1 MARRPPVRAAHGGGA
16 RRRPGARMTRARLA
30 WLGALLLVAA
40 ALLAVFAWRQR
51 GPQVDV
57 IEVARGPL
65 QRTLLFS
72 ARVATLSRVDVG
84 STVVGRVAQVAVR
97 EGDAVRRGDL
107 LLQLETQEL
116 DSALAQARASAQQ
129 ARARVDGL
137 RSTGRAA
144 AEAQL
149 AQAEASL
156 RAAQQELQRTGQLV
170 AQGFLSAARL
180 DEVRKAVDVARAQ
193 QDGARAQLAA
203 LGERGAELAQAEAQ
217 RAQAEAAVGVA
228 EVRRAQAAVRA
239 PADARVL
246 LRQVEPG
253 QIVQPGSA
261 LLRLALAGPTLLEAQ
276 VDERFLEQL
285 RVGQPAMVVADA
297 YTGQPFAAEVQSI
310 APAVDAQRGAVE
322 VKLAPRQAPP
332 DFLREDMTLS
342 VEVLTGERASAVLLP
357 LRALR
362 GAPAAASAAAGSD
375 SVWLLQDGRVTPRA
389 VRLGLRTL
397 DAAEV
402 LDGLAEGAQVVLG
415 GAAEPGQRA
424 RARPVAWQPGAG
436 GPRAALPDA
445 GAALT
450 RSMGR

>member
-1 MARRPPVRAAHGGGA
+1 MK
-16 RRRPGARMTRARLA
+16 RARIGWLA
-30 WLGALLLVAA
+30 GAVLLLALALVA
-40 ALLAVFAWRQR
+40 FWWRQR

-57 IEVARGPL
+57 VELQRGPL
-65 QRTLLFS
+65 HRTLLFS

-97 EGDAVRRGDL
+97 EGAAVRQDEL

-116 DSALAQARASAQQ
+116 DSALAQARAAAQQ
-129 ARARVDGL
+129 ARARVAGL
-137 RSTGRAA
+137 RSTGRATA
-144 AEAQL
+144 QAQL

-156 RAAQQELQRTGQLV
+156 RAAQQELQRTRQLV

-180 DEVRKAVDVARAQ
+180 DEVRKAVDVAQAQ
-193 QDGARAQLAA
+193 QDGARAQLTA

-217 RAQAEAAVGVA
+217 LAQAEAAVGVA
-228 EVRRAQAAVRA
+228 QVRRAQAAVRA

-253 QIVQPGSA
+253 QIVQPGTP
-261 LLRLALAGPTLLEAQ
+261 LLRLALAGPTLIEAQ
-276 VDERFLEQL
+276 VDERFLDQL
-285 RVGQPAMVVADA
+285 RVGQAAMVVADA
-297 YTGQPFAAEVQSI
+297 YAGQPFAAEVQSI

-322 VKLAPRQAPP
+322 VKLLPRAAPP

-342 VEVLTGERASAVLLP
+342 VEVRTGARASAVLLP

-362 GAPAAASAAAGSD
+362 GVPAGGTAAPGAD
-375 SVWLLQDGRVTPRA
+375 SVWVLEGGRIEARP

-402 LDGLAEGAQVVLG
+402 LDGPAEGAQVVVA
-415 GAAEPGQRA
+415 GAAQPGQRA
-424 RARPVAWQPGAG
+424 RPRSVAWQSVTG
-436 GPRAALPDA
+436 GPQAALPDA
-445 GAALT
+445 GAAAMN
-450 RSMGR
+450 SMGR